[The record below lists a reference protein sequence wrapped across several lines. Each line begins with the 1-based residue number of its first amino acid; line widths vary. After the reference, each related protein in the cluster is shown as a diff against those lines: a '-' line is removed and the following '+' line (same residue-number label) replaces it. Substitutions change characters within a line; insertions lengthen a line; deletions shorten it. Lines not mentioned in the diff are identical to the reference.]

1 MQSFPKVESKDKDR
15 ATTGTRTSVLI
26 GQTIVVSAPL
36 RHGFFEEMFENQ
48 SFIHI
53 SARLQGTST
62 KLRL

>member
-1 MQSFPKVESKDKDR
+1 MEELNTENRGF
-15 ATTGTRTSVLI
+15 
-26 GQTIVVSAPL
+26 SAPL

-48 SFIHI
+48 LFIHI